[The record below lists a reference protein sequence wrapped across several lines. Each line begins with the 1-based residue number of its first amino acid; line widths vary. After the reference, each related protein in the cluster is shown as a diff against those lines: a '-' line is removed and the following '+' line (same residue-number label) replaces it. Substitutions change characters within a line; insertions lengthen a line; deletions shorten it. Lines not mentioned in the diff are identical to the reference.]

1 MGTKSPL
8 LLEEYAAL
16 YNKINK
22 LTLTTIGLKTSEEE
36 SLEVLIKKTDYDLI
50 IKVFEKIDIFVLEQ
64 KHFPLLEE
72 YGE

>member
-16 YNKINK
+16 DNKINK
-22 LTLTTIGLKTSEEE
+22 LKLITIGLKTSEEE

-64 KHFPLLEE
+64 KHFQLLEE